1 MPAKIETHA
10 REEGTFVIAATFT
23 DEDGA
28 GVIVDT
34 LNWTLSDMDGNV
46 LNGRSAV
53 SITPSATTES
63 IVLQGTDLSIIA
75 GQTRERMIT
84 LQWTYSSTYGT
95 NLPQNEQAT
104 FLIDDLKKVS

>member
-1 MPAKIETHA
+1 MPAKIDAHA
-10 REEGTFVIAATFT
+10 REEGTFVISLTFT
-23 DEDGA
+23 DEDDN
-28 GVIVDT
+28 GVVCDS

-63 IVLQGTDLSIIA
+63 IVLSGTDLTMIS
-75 GQTRERMIT
+75 GQTHMRMIT

-95 NLPQNEQAT
+95 NLPQNDQAT
-104 FLIDDLKKVS
+104 FIIDDLLHVT